1 MKNISYEIPD
11 WQGSKK
17 DLREELN
24 NYKLRLIKLI
34 ENNVN
39 GNLQPTISG
48 EEKQVKLF
56 LLDNG
61 YEENPYLEWSEDSIS
76 EELFE
81 LKQWIVE
88 DWLDNKTTDDDNYI
102 KYQKLNDALVIID
115 EDNIIAKKVV
125 NLLNEENNK

>member
-17 DLREELN
+17 DLKKELN
-24 NYKLRLIKLI
+24 NYKLKLIKLI

-48 EEKQVKLF
+48 EEPHIKKF

-61 YEENPYLEWSEDSIS
+61 YEENPYFDWSEDSIS

-115 EDNIIAKKVV
+115 EDNITAKKVV
-125 NLLNEENNK
+125 NLLNGEK